1 MKIVHLS
8 DTHINTKILY
18 NIDAQDRFRLAL
30 NHIKNNHSDA
40 DHFMITGDLTNFGDN
55 ESYEIFINILSKV
68 TLPNHLYPKLII
80 GNHDNRENF
89 KNNFPNI
96 KTDKNGFVQYV
107 ERDYDKTFVFLDT
120 NLEGTDAG
128 HLCNKRLQWLK
139 DTLEIEH
146 KNKIYIFMHHNPL
159 ATGHIESD
167 DLGLV
172 QREDLKNILLK
183 YQNSIKHIF
192 FGHQHIT
199 CSGKYLDITFSSPRS
214 TWSPLVPNFLN
225 RFRLGTANTDPN
237 YNIILLEEDSLI
249 VHSEDFLKTDVNW
262 FTDN

>member
-1 MKIVHLS
+1 MKIIHLS
-8 DTHINTKILY
+8 DTHIYTKILY

-40 DHFMITGDLTNFGDN
+40 DHFIITGDLTNFGDN
-55 ESYEIFINILSKV
+55 ESYEIFINILSKA

-80 GNHDNRENF
+80 GNHDNRINF

-96 KTDKNGFVQYV
+96 KIDGNGFVQYV
-107 ERDYDKTFVFLDT
+107 ERDDDKIFIFLDT

-139 DTLEIEH
+139 DTLEKEH

-172 QREDLKNILLK
+172 QREDLKHILLK

-199 CSGKYLDITFSSPRS
+199 CSGKYSGITFSSPRS

-237 YNIILLEEDSLI
+237 YNIVLLEEDSLI
-249 VHSEDFLKTDVNW
+249 VHSEDFLKTEVNW

>member
-1 MKIVHLS
+1 
-8 DTHINTKILY
+8 
-18 NIDAQDRFRLAL
+18 
-30 NHIKNNHSDA
+30 
-40 DHFMITGDLTNFGDN
+40 
-55 ESYEIFINILSKV
+55 
-68 TLPNHLYPKLII
+68 
-80 GNHDNRENF
+80 
-89 KNNFPNI
+89 
-96 KTDKNGFVQYV
+96 
-107 ERDYDKTFVFLDT
+107 
-120 NLEGTDAG
+120 
-128 HLCNKRLQWLK
+128 
-139 DTLEIEH
+139 
-146 KNKIYIFMHHNPL
+146 MHHNPL

-199 CSGKYLDITFSSPRS
+199 SSGKYLDITFSSPRS